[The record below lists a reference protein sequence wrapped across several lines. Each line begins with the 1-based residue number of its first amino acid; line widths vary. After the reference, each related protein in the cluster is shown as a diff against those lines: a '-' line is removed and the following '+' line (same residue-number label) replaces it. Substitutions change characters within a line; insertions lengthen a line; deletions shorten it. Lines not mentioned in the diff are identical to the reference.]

1 METNDATA
9 FLSSFAFLFLVG
21 RPAKFVDEGVTLLNQ

>member
-1 METNDATA
+1 MEANDATA